1 MSGDS
6 EAGRVS
12 MGDAE
17 VTETEVI
24 TEKPKRFVRERLVMP
39 DRYETDWYYVDTGPS
54 VLVVPVTESGNLVMV
69 RQYRHNLKRHVLE
82 FPAGTVDEGE
92 DLEAAALREL
102 REETGYR
109 VSPGCGLRPLGAWY
123 SLPSETNK
131 WTHAFLAE
139 TVERAGP
146 AQGDAVIEQYF
157 DMEVQEHSLNW
168 ALGSIGNAIC
178 GMEAVAVLALA
189 RPHVKRWN
197 RRPEGG

>member
-24 TEKPKRFVRERLVMP
+24 TEKPKRFVRERLRMP
-39 DRYETDWYYVDTGPS
+39 DGYETDWWYVDTGPS
-54 VLVVPVTESGNLVMV
+54 VLVVPVTARGDLVMV

-92 DLEAAALREL
+92 DLHAAALREL

-109 VSPGCGLRPLGAWY
+109 PSPGCGLRPLGAFY

-131 WTHAFLAE
+131 YTHAYLAE

-157 DMEVQEHSLNW
+157 DMEVAEISLAH
-168 ALGSIGNAIC
+168 ALAAVGGDIC
-178 GMEAVAVLALA
+178 GMEAVAVLSLA
-189 RPHVKRWN
+189 RPLIERWE
-197 RRPEGG
+197 REA